1 MGAMPVPP
9 QSIETLAAAPPPSPW
24 RWNGCWIL
32 TLNLPAERER
42 EGQRGEMARGP
53 WWPEGSARDVL
64 ELNVR
69 ADLQPVHVGGDDALL
84 VLFDQQ
90 LELPQHRVVGD
101 RGVGLDGVLAL
112 SVLALHQDAGA
123 HREVE
128 ALALRQRKL
137 EDLRV
142 VVVVDHGR
150 QLERREVR
158 ANQAARRLRL
168 LPLRRRRGLGRLAL
182 RRALLLR
189 LQLGELVRAGLHDG
203 DEAPVLP
210 WPAALAREVELEA
223 DVVDDLAVLG
233 RQSRREGLLR
243 LLRGNELADL
253 RRELGCRRRVVA
265 PTVRR
270 RRGRRRH
277 AS

>member
-1 MGAMPVPP
+1 M
-9 QSIETLAAAPPPSPW
+9 
-24 RWNGCWIL
+24 
-32 TLNLPAERER
+32 
-42 EGQRGEMARGP
+42 
-53 WWPEGSARDVL
+53 L
-64 ELNVR
+64 ELDVR

-90 LELPQHRVVGD
+90 LELAEHRVVGD

-112 SVLALHQDAGA
+112 GVLALEQDAGA
-123 HREVE
+123 DGKVE

-158 ANQAARRLRL
+158 ANKAARRLRL
-168 LPLRRRRGLGRLAL
+168 LPLRRRLGRLAL

-210 WPAALAREVELEA
+210 WPAALARELELEA
-223 DVVDDLAVLG
+223 DVVDDLAILG
-233 RQSRREGLLR
+233 CQCRREGLLR
-243 LLRGNELADL
+243 LLRGDEFAYLG
-253 RRELGCRRRVVA
+253 RELGCRRRVVA
-265 PTVRR
+265 PAVRR
-270 RRGRRRH
+270 RRSRRRH
-277 AS
+277 ASYCTPMQGQQRER

>member
-1 MGAMPVPP
+1 M
-9 QSIETLAAAPPPSPW
+9 
-24 RWNGCWIL
+24 

-42 EGQRGEMARGP
+42 DGQRGETARGP
-53 WWPEGSARDVL
+53 WWLAGSARDVL
-64 ELNVR
+64 ELDVR
-69 ADLQPVHVGGDDALL
+69 SDLQPVHVGGDDALL

-90 LELPQHRVVGD
+90 LELAEHRVVGD

-112 SVLALHQDAGA
+112 SVLALEQDAGA
-123 HREVE
+123 DGKVE

-158 ANQAARRLRL
+158 ANKAARRLRL

-203 DEAPVLP
+203 DESPVLP
-210 WPAALAREVELEA
+210 RPAALARELELEA
-223 DVVDDLAVLG
+223 DVVDDLAILG
-233 RQSRREGLLR
+233 CQCRREGLLR
-243 LLRGNELADL
+243 LLRGDEFAYLGREL
-253 RRELGCRRRVVA
+253 RRRRRVVA
-265 PTVRR
+265 PAVRR

-277 AS
+277 ASYWTPAPQPEKQRER